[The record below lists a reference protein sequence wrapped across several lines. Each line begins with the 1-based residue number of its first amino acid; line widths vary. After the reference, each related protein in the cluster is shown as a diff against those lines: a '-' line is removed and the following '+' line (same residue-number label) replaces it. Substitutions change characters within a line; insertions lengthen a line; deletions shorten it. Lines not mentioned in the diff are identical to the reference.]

1 MPFRDE
7 TILAHLIAARAE
19 TQADFPV
26 LTFEGGE
33 ARADEV
39 RTYGQLWENGQRI
52 ARALHDAGLQPGE
65 CFALLMQN
73 HPEFVEAMIAASI
86 TATVFV
92 PIDPRSCGA
101 KLAHLLR
108 DSGCRGVVCTDDALP
123 ALLEIQP
130 ELPDLTWMFVLGP
143 QTAQPLPAGPCRVS
157 RLSDVLDTHAARLP
171 VAVKSPAEP
180 MQILYTSGTTGDPKG
195 IVIRHARFGTV
206 AGHGETVFGYRQD
219 DRLYTGLSLTHGNA
233 QFVTLASALSM
244 GIPAVFSRR
253 FTKSRL
259 WQIVR
264 QYRCTSFTL
273 LGGMATALYSE
284 PPRPDDA
291 DNPVRFVV
299 SAGMP
304 AAIWEDFS
312 LRFGVEIC
320 EFYGALEGGMTINRI
335 GEGPIG
341 SCGRAPP
348 GLEARVVDDDGNDCP
363 VNVSG
368 ELVFRFADGRP
379 IALEYFNNPLASQK
393 KLRNGWLRSG
403 DIAYMNADSW
413 VFYQHR
419 QGGGIRHNGEFIS
432 PAFVEKVIAGHPSVA
447 DVFVYGIAASSGAP
461 GEKDVVAAI
470 VPLDETSF
478 DPDALVKHCR
488 TQLEPNFVPGL
499 FQVVNEIPKTAS
511 EKPQERFL
519 IDMLRSEPERIFHIP
534 AQRRASQTG
543 SAKQG

>member
-19 TQADFPV
+19 RQADFPV

-33 ARADEV
+33 VRPDEV

-52 ARALHDAGLQPGE
+52 ARALHDAGLQPGGR
-65 CFALLMQN
+65 FALLMQN

-92 PIDPRSCGA
+92 PIDPRSRGA

-108 DSGCRGVVCTDDALP
+108 DSGCRGVICTEDTLP
-123 ALLEIQP
+123 ALMEIQP
-130 ELPDLTWMFVLGP
+130 QLSALTWILVLDP
-143 QTAQPLPAGPCRVS
+143 QTDQPPPGPCRVG
-157 RLSDVLDTHAARLP
+157 RLSEVLRRNTAELP
-171 VAVKSPAEP
+171 VAVRSPAEP
-180 MQILYTSGTTGDPKG
+180 MQILYTSGTTGVPKG

-206 AGHGETVFGYRQD
+206 AGHGETVFGYSRD

-233 QFVTLASALSM
+233 QFVTLASALKM

-259 WQIVR
+259 WQVVR
-264 QYRCTSFTL
+264 RYRCTSFTL
-273 LGGMATALYSE
+273 LGGMATALFSE
-284 PPRPDDA
+284 PPQPDDA

-312 LRFGVEIC
+312 RRFGVEIC

-341 SCGRAPP
+341 SCGRPPP
-348 GLEARVVDDDGNDCP
+348 GLEARIVDADGDECP
-363 VNVSG
+363 ANSPG

-379 IALEYFNNPLASQK
+379 ITLEYFNNPSASQE
-393 KLRNGWLRSG
+393 KLRDGWLHSG
-403 DIAYMNADSW
+403 DIARRDADGW
-413 VFYQHR
+413 IFYEHR

-432 PAFVEKVIAGHPSVA
+432 PAFVEKVIAGHPSVV
-447 DVFVYGIAASSGAP
+447 DVFVYGIAAASGAP

-470 VPLDETSF
+470 VLLDETSF

-488 TQLEPNFVPGL
+488 QQLEPNFVPSL
-499 FQVVNEIPKTAS
+499 FQVISEIPKTAS

-519 IDMLRSEPERIFHIP
+519 IEMLRCEPERSFHVP
-534 AQRRASQTG
+534 APHRASQTG